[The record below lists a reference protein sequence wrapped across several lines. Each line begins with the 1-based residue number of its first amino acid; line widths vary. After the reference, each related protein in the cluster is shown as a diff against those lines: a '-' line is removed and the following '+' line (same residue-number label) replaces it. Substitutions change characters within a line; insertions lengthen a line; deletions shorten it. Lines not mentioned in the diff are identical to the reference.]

1 MSKNIRII
9 VLAFV
14 MGFLLVSC
22 GYKKITQEKLSIDLQ
37 NINITADKRIAYKLK
52 NNILLISNEESKN
65 KYNLDLNLIYKK
77 TSKIIDKTGKTTRF
91 NIAYTGNLKLKNI
104 DGDENI
110 NKSFN
115 VNGEYNIA
123 EDYSDTINNRNTA
136 INNIIEKLSNDITNF
151 ITLSFRTK

>member
-77 TSKIIDKTGKTTRF
+77 TSKIIDKTGKTIRF

-104 DGDENI
+104 DTDENI

-115 VNGEYNIA
+115 VKGEYDIA
-123 EDYSDTINNRNTA
+123 EDYSDTVNNRNTA

-151 ITLSFRTK
+151 ISLSFRTK

>member
-22 GYKKITQEKLSIDLQ
+22 GYKKIIQEQLSIDLQ

-77 TSKIIDKTGKTTRF
+77 TSKIIDKTGKTIRF

-104 DGDENI
+104 DTDENI
-110 NKSFN
+110 NKSFS
-115 VNGEYNIA
+115 VKGEYDIA
-123 EDYSDTINNRNTA
+123 EDYSDTVNNRNTA

-151 ITLSFRTK
+151 ISLSFRTK

>member
-77 TSKIIDKTGKTTRF
+77 TSKIIDKTGKTIRF

-104 DGDENI
+104 DTDENI
-110 NKSFN
+110 NKSFS
-115 VNGEYNIA
+115 VKGEYDIA
-123 EDYSDTINNRNTA
+123 EDYSDTVNNRNTA

-151 ITLSFRTK
+151 ISLSFRTK

>member
-77 TSKIIDKTGKTTRF
+77 TSKIIDKTGKTIRF
-91 NIAYTGNLKLKNI
+91 NIAYTGNLKLKNT
-104 DGDENI
+104 DTDENI

-115 VNGEYNIA
+115 VKGEYDIA
-123 EDYSDTINNRNTA
+123 EDYSDTVNNRNTA

>member
-104 DGDENI
+104 DTDENI

-115 VNGEYNIA
+115 VKGEYDIA
-123 EDYSDTINNRNTA
+123 EDYSDTVNNRNTA

>member
-9 VLAFV
+9 VLVFV
-14 MGFLLVSC
+14 IGFLLVSC
-22 GYKKITQEKLSIDLQ
+22 GYKKIAQEKLSISLQ

-104 DGDENI
+104 DTDENI